1 VHGLHLGWCSMLTFK
16 IHAFQKDTNGQKS
29 FNVFEKSSNFLN
41 ESQLARAIN
50 IQLKA
55 GIEDISPTQINP

>member
-1 VHGLHLGWCSMLTFK
+1 MLTFK